1 MDERSVVL
9 LSEVLVQLPL
19 RDPRK
24 VIVVGAF
31 GQMGGHG
38 GDAAVVVRTK
48 EVGSDAEHAVVSP
61 VFLLVFSEGPDCVVH
76 RLIVLELYFEQVV

>member
-9 LSEVLVQLPL
+9 LGEVLVQLPL

-31 GQMGGHG
+31 GQVGGHG
-38 GDAAVVVRTK
+38 GEAAVVVRAE
-48 EVGSDAEHAVVSP
+48 EVSPYAEHAVVGP
-61 VFLLVFSEGPDCVVH
+61 VFFLVFSERPDCVVDG
-76 RLIVLELYFEQVV
+76 LVVLELYFEEVV